1 MNRKSGTA
9 IGVGMAALAAAAI
22 AAAPAALA
30 QEDPNNTATNT
41 ADVYQIN
48 DAFTDVYNSFVG
60 TIETA
65 QANVADIAQA
75 AIAGSEHILVL
86 P

>member
-9 IGVGMAALAAAAI
+9 IGLGMAALAAAAI

-30 QEDPNNTATNT
+30 QDTTVDTAVNVAEAIQTNEII
-41 ADVYQIN
+41 AVFSDV
-48 DAFTDVYNSFVG
+48 DAF
-60 TIETA
+60 
-65 QANVADIAQA
+65 QANVADITQA